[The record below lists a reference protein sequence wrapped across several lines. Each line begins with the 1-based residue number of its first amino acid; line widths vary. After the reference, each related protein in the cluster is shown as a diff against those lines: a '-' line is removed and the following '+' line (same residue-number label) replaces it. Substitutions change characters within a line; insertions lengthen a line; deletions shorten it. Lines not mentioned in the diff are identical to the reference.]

1 MREVFGMC
9 VCVRVCVRVCVC
21 VCACA
26 CVYVFVYVFVC
37 VGGGRGGGVTC
48 TYSKLSWIGS
58 SLSTFWS
65 EKKSVFPKVA
75 VSSICCSCSD
85 LSGFSWFT
93 DRGQKRVRR
102 EKKEV
107 EGRKEGNQCDL

>member
-1 MREVFGMC
+1 MC
-9 VCVRVCVRVCVC
+9 VCVRVC

-26 CVYVFVYVFVC
+26 CVYVFGYMCLC
-37 VGGGRGGGVTC
+37 VLGKGGRGGGVTC

-93 DRGQKRVRR
+93 DRGQKGVRR